1 LISLNTTLKI
11 EKLGARGEGVA
22 RGAKGPVFV
31 PYALA
36 GETIIAEVDGD
47 RGKLVEIKEA
57 SPDRVDPFCPHYT
70 ICGGC
75 AVQALAEA
83 PYAEWKRGLVVAAL
97 KNAGVAA
104 EVGPLVDAHGAGRRR
119 VTFHSRTSQKGNT
132 RLGFMQARAHDIVDL
147 DDCPILSPTLN
158 GAIEAARAAADALGD
173 LRKPLDLVVTATD
186 NGLDVDLRGCG
197 KLEFEYTQKLVAV
210 AQKLDLARIA
220 NHGFVV
226 IERRP
231 PLLKMGIAG
240 VSPPPGTFLQ
250 ATAEG
255 EATLAR
261 LVLEATKGAKRVADL
276 FSGIGTFAL
285 RLTQSA
291 DVHAV
296 EMDDSALKAL
306 ARAAHTSQGLRKIT
320 TETRDLFRR
329 PLLIAELNTYD
340 AVVFD
345 PPRAGAEMQAKMLA
359 GSKVPLVVA
368 VSCSP
373 QSFARD
379 AGVLIRG
386 GYTLESVTPVDQFRH
401 SAHVEL
407 VAVFRR
413 TNTKARGRGRLL
425 G

>member
-1 LISLNTTLKI
+1 MISLNTTLKI

-97 KNAGVAA
+97 KNAGVIA

-186 NGLDVDLRGCG
+186 YGLDVDLRGCG

-285 RLTQSA
+285 RLTQTA

-359 GSKVPLVVA
+359 GSKVPVVVA

>member
-1 LISLNTTLKI
+1 MISLNTTLKI

-22 RGAKGPVFV
+22 RGAKGPDFV

-97 KNAGVAA
+97 KNAGVIA

-285 RLTQSA
+285 RLTQTA

-359 GSKVPLVVA
+359 GSKVPVVVA

>member
-1 LISLNTTLKI
+1 MISLNTTLKI

>member
-1 LISLNTTLKI
+1 MISLNTTLKI

-31 PYALA
+31 PYALS

-47 RGKLVEIKEA
+47 RGKLVEVKEA
-57 SPDRVDPFCPHYT
+57 SADRIAPFCPHYT

-75 AVQALAEA
+75 AVQALAQG

-97 KNAGVAA
+97 KNAAVTA

-132 RLGFMQARAHDIVDL
+132 RVGFMQARAHDIVDL
-147 DDCPILSPTLN
+147 EACPILSPTLN
-158 GAIEAARAAADALGD
+158 EALNVARAAAEALAD

-197 KLEFEYTQKLVAV
+197 KLEFEHTQKLVAV
-210 AQKLDLARIA
+210 AQTLDLARIA

-231 PLLKMGIAG
+231 PMLKMGVAA

-250 ATAEG
+250 ATVEG
-255 EATLAR
+255 EETLAR
-261 LVLEATKGAKRVADL
+261 LTLEAVKGAKRIADL

-285 RLTQSA
+285 RLAQSA

-306 ARAAHTSQGLRKIT
+306 ARAAHNAQGLRKIT

-359 GSKVPLVVA
+359 GSKVPVVVA
-368 VSCSP
+368 VSCNP

-386 GYTLESVTPVDQFRH
+386 GYALESVTPVDQFRH

-413 TNTKARGRGRLL
+413 TNTKAKGRGRLL